1 MTTELKWLALSAIFT
16 TLMWLP
22 YILNLIAV
30 RGLMDAMGYPQNPQP
45 MAAWA
50 QRLKFAH
57 YNAVENLVPFAVL
70 VLVAHVSNVHS
81 SLTVLACIVYFW
93 ARLVYTIIYTAGIP
107 VVRTIVFAI
116 SWLCILT
123 MAAAILM

>member
-1 MTTELKWLALSAIFT
+1 MTIELKWLALSAIFT

-30 RGLMDAMGYPQNPQP
+30 RGIMDAMGYPQNPQP

-57 YNAVENLVPFAVL
+57 YNAIENLVPFAVL
-70 VLVAHVSNVHS
+70 VLIAHVSNIHS
-81 SLTVLACIVYFW
+81 PLTAVACIVYFW
-93 ARLVYTIIYTAGIP
+93 ARLVYTIIYTAGIS
-107 VVRTIVFAI
+107 VARTLVFAI
-116 SWLCILT
+116 SWLCILA
-123 MAAAILM
+123 MAAAIFM

>member
-22 YILNLIAV
+22 YILNLISI

-93 ARLVYTIIYTAGIP
+93 ARLAYTVIYTAGIP
-107 VVRTIVFAI
+107 VARTIVFAI